1 MMMKG
6 RNTLIFFFLFSTLFQ
21 SLRGRQKSTDATGS
35 PTLYAACV
43 CLKLRL
49 KDEDEQQ
56 QKTIG
61 VDPTIRKYIESFTD
75 KYHRLE
81 GFFFLLT

>member
-1 MMMKG
+1 MMMMMMMKG
-6 RNTLIFFFLFSTLFQ
+6 RNTLIFFFSTLFQ

-43 CLKLRL
+43 CYKLRL

-61 VDPTIRKYIESFTD
+61 VDPTIRKCIESLTD
-75 KYHRLE
+75 KYH
-81 GFFFLLT
+81 